1 METNIKSAFADEDFA
16 DVTLACEDG
25 HQVLV
30 KKEVLASSSL
40 LQRME
45 NKLED

>member
-16 DVTLACEDG
+16 DVTLAREDS

-30 KKEVLASSSL
+30 QKEVLASSSL
-40 LQRME
+40 LQGME
-45 NKLED
+45 NKLRD